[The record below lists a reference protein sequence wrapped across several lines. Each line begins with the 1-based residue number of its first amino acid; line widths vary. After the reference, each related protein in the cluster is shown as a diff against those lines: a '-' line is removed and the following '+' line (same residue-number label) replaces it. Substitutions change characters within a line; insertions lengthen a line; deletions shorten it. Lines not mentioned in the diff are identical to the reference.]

1 LAVERIGLAT
11 ARWSNDARLWDQ
23 LALAYGAQGKR
34 ALAHHAAGEAAARRR
49 NWQVAYEQ
57 MRFAQ
62 RAGDTD
68 FISASM
74 IDARLRVVQGEALRE
89 REELGGNVR

>member
-1 LAVERIGLAT
+1 
-11 ARWSNDARLWDQ
+11 
-23 LALAYGAQGKR
+23 
-34 ALAHHAAGEAAARRR
+34 
-49 NWQVAYEQ
+49 